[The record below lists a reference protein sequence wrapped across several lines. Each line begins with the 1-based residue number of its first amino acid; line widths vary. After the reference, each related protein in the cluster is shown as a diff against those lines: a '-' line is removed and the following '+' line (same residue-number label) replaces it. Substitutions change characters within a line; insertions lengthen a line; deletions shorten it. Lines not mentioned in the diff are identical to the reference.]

1 MYAVAYESIF
11 FAGLALLCVLLKLR
25 MGDDLKITMR
35 TTGHSN
41 FRALEPAERYS
52 SCSLGTTSLLH
63 GLINWGLFCKD
74 FL

>member
-35 TTGHSN
+35 TTGRSN

>member
-11 FAGLALLCVLLKLR
+11 FAGLVSAVCAFEASD
-25 MGDDLKITMR
+25 GDDLKITMR
-35 TTGHSN
+35 TTGGSN